1 MRRIASVMFFSL
13 LVLAFGATAAMAQ
26 EDLNCEDFATQ
37 EEAQAEYDAD
47 PSDPHGLDGNDND
60 GIACEHLPSSGD
72 TVTTGGAEDDG
83 AEDDALA
90 DTGATLPAAT
100 IPTLVSGLVLLGAGV
115 GIHRRRK
122 TS

>member
-1 MRRIASVMFFSL
+1 MRRIASVMFISL

-26 EDLNCEDFATQ
+26 EDLNCDDFATQ

-72 TVTTGGAEDDG
+72 GDDG
-83 AEDDALA
+83 IIGDTGDDDVLA

-100 IPTLVSGLVLLGAGV
+100 IPVLVSGVVLLGAGV

-122 TS
+122 SS